1 MGLTAAQKQDIVIQL
16 RGSAK
21 HSFWRLMWTS
31 RGLLP
36 LSFLTEFEALTEGGL
51 IDVIFLE
58 SV

>member
-31 RGLLP
+31 RRLLP
-36 LSFLTEFEALTEGGL
+36 LSFLMEFEALTEGA
-51 IDVIFLE
+51 
-58 SV
+58 